1 MVRFCTAFTIYILRR
16 ISVVEPDL
24 RGEEVLVLVGF
35 SPPVPAVVLWPCAHL
50 TVAAKL
56 GNPLELPHCS
66 SVSEALV
73 SFDSVHIVSSSSKTN
88 THQLFPQLQNTR

>member
-1 MVRFCTAFTIYILRR
+1 M
-16 ISVVEPDL
+16 VEPDL

-56 GNPLELPHCS
+56 GNPLENCS

-73 SFDSVHIVSSSSKTN
+73 SFHSVHIVSRSSKTN